1 MKKRLSALLMV
12 GIIAVMVF
20 TSGCQQ
26 METEVEEPPPPE
38 NTRVMAAQN
47 TMLDWYG
54 PSGMRWGVGLDSI
67 AMNIVHGALD
77 LDYDNLDN
85 EVYSAGSTSS
95 SFTMTIIKSQSELR
109 RKLGVTANAA
119 LDIGIYKAS
128 AEGKYAKEQVK
139 NAYSVYAIVDVQ
151 TGGVTYNLKED
162 RIKLTDKAEALFL
175 LNYEDFQ
182 KIYGDQYL
190 QSITTGGMYR
200 GIIEIRTSS
209 RAEQDS
215 VYSRVKAEGGGVK
228 TQGDITSTVKK
239 FSEKYVMT
247 ITEFQRSGDM
257 TQPIP
262 VTIDEMVAHA
272 VNFSKGVAEGD
283 WKTSASKVTFQDYP
297 LVVSG
302 SALIQKNAMKELTRS
317 YDKFNTLLYDLQ
329 FINAHQAW
337 YTEAAD
343 WSVELNDG
351 KAYTLLSLS
360 NHIENNILGNILD
373 VAEYSSENS
382 TGSASAVAE
391 ADFAGTYSVISEKLP
406 SLDNYFPQSAKEIRD
421 MYSALGDD
429 VYTLYYQGK
438 KDQPYQV
445 WIKDLRS
452 NEPKEYLT
460 LSQLNYSS
468 IPSDKTYYR
477 GQDMRTTYD
486 RIRINPV
493 TLTVDKF
500 DTTYSKTVGGPIN
513 FYQWSSK
520 PVNKRTKT
528 ETWNF
533 SYYGGTRNCNGN
545 NDNDKSMARID
556 LQGTPFAVAD
566 DVYWEIGGNGASGGY
581 VWLSH
586 ERQVVDIK
594 AANGK
599 SGWAK
604 PKPEL
609 KLQYIPR

>member
-545 NDNDKSMARID
+545 NDNDKSRARID

-581 VWLSH
+581 VKLSH

-594 AANGK
+594 AANGT

>member
-343 WSVELNDG
+343 WSVKLNDG

>member
-297 LVVSG
+297 LVISG
-302 SALIQKNAMKELTRS
+302 SALTQKRAMRELTRY
-317 YDKFNTLLYDLQ
+317 YDKFNALLYDLQ

-500 DTTYSKTVGGPIN
+500 DTTYSETVGGPIN

-594 AANGK
+594 AANGT

>member
-594 AANGK
+594 AANGT

>member
-329 FINAHQAW
+329 FINAHQVW

-343 WSVELNDG
+343 WSVKLNDG

-500 DTTYSKTVGGPIN
+500 DTTYSETVGGPIN